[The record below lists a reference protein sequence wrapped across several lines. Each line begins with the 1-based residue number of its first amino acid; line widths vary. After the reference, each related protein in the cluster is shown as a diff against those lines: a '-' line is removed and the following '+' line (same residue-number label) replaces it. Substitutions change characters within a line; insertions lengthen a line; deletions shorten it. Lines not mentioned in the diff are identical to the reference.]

1 MMVRRHITSYF
12 ICEGRGYA
20 KEKISTNGHKKK
32 SVPGKKK
39 NKLKE
44 HKKKTLWKDR
54 FLTFVFER
62 CEIVSTDG
70 CD

>member
-1 MMVRRHITSYF
+1 MVRRHITSYF

-44 HKKKTLWKDR
+44 HKKKTL
-54 FLTFVFER
+54 
-62 CEIVSTDG
+62 
-70 CD
+70 